1 VLNKRSFIYICIF
14 LIALTFVSPVNA
26 QNWEAVNY
34 SDPDSIRENSLS
46 IEEFNN
52 LTQAEWL
59 ELLGDKEKVNFAFRA
74 IDSTGGDITSE
85 VDSELTIIVTGDIES
100 SVVQFPDMKYK
111 NMAPVISKI
120 NDQTINELDNFV
132 LQVKAT
138 DINNDKLVYSLINKN
153 ELPLNLNMD
162 QNGLIE
168 WNTGY
173 EDKGIYPL
181 EIEVSDGDLSD
192 TESFNLTVKDVNAP
206 PQLSELATQETD
218 EGGLLEFQ
226 IPANDI
232 DNDILTFDSS
242 NLPEGA
248 NLSVDGLFSW
258 QPGYTNSGSHTFTV
272 SVSDGVDTVSKDYQV
287 SVIDKN
293 AAPQFI
299 NLENQTIVEND
310 VFIYQLNATDIDNDQ
325 LTYSILNTN
334 NLPAGITINNGLI
347 EWVTD
352 YDSQGNYDLEVQVS
366 DGELI
371 NTSILNLVIND
382 VENYVLSFD
391 GVNDYADLGKST
403 VGDGA
408 FSIEFWVKTDGMSGG
423 RFIAKDNHTLTS
435 GYDGSWGVQPKDNGT
450 RFFYR
455 GNLDTSYE
463 SLDGSM
469 TINDNSWHHIVA
481 VRNPNNN
488 TRKIY
493 IDGVLDIEFISNDV
507 ALFSSLDNI
516 TIGGEL
522 PDSFESTFSKFAIN
536 ELRIWSKN
544 LSQSQIQE
552 NMTKKLTGNE
562 EGLIAYYD
570 MDEGSGDTLIDKAGN
585 NNGTIYGAK
594 YILK

>member
-366 DGELI
+366 DGELTD
-371 NTSILNLVIND
+371 TSILNLEVNNID
-382 VENYVLSFD
+382 NYVLSFD
-391 GVNDYADLGKST
+391 GVDDYVRVPHNSSLNYNTDDFTQEIKFKLKTMPDVGTSKQIFSKRDTVNVEVQINSETENTGRVQAYFTNNGIGTRLDTDNIIEIGKEYHVAT
-403 VGDGA
+403 
-408 FSIEFWVKTDGMSGG
+408 VKTDNKYKVFLNGELEMVYDHNIANNFNTTEDL
-423 RFIAKDNHTLTS
+423 FIGWD
-435 GYDGSWGVQPKDNGT
+435 V
-450 RFFYR
+450 
-455 GNLDTSYE
+455 
-463 SLDGSM
+463 
-469 TINDNSWHHIVA
+469 NDN
-481 VRNPNNN
+481 N
-488 TRKIY
+488 
-493 IDGVLDIEFISNDV
+493 EFWS
-507 ALFSSLDNI
+507 
-516 TIGGEL
+516 GEL
-522 PDSFESTFSKFAIN
+522 SEIRYWNTARTQEEIKNNIN
-536 ELRIWSKN
+536 RG
-544 LSQSQIQE
+544 
-552 NMTKKLTGNE
+552 LTGNE
-562 EGLIAYYD
+562 EGLMTYYN
-570 MDEGSGDTLIDKAGN
+570 MSEGSGNTLIDKAGN